1 MTMEPNHHPDE
12 ERLAAFAGGDPDLE
26 LRLHLRD
33 CERCRSI
40 VDELTILRTAL
51 AELPDLAPSR
61 PLRLLPEVLAPEPS
75 AAERLA
81 GWTRRAFMPLLAAGF
96 GLAIVGSVG
105 TAGSMFTMGSAG
117 AAPAFAPATTQYGA
131 SSAPRDAAEGATSSP
146 SPSPNTDGALAAPGV
161 SKSATPAPAEA
172 GESASES
179 PASKAASASESP
191 AADRVNVFEQSPPS
205 TPRSLWPMVLFAGV
219 ALIVATLLLR
229 WIVQPRA
236 G

>member
-1 MTMEPNHHPDE
+1 MTMEPNHHPDD
-12 ERLAAFAGGDPDLE
+12 ERLAAFAAGEPDVE
-26 LRLHLRD
+26 LRIHVQS
-33 CERCRSI
+33 CVRCRSV
-40 VDELTILRTAL
+40 VDELTTLRTAL

-61 PLRLLPEVLAPEPS
+61 PLRLLPEVLEPEPS

-105 TAGSMFTMGSAG
+105 TAGSIFSFSLGSAG
-117 AAPAFAPATTQYGA
+117 AAPAGAPLYRDASVPTPTAAAAAAAPGATKTPGEAPAAAGDSA
-131 SSAPRDAAEGATSSP
+131 SGSPQPERAGSATSSP
-146 SPSPNTDGALAAPGV
+146 APE
-161 SKSATPAPAEA
+161 PAV
-172 GESASES
+172 
-179 PASKAASASESP
+179 KA
-191 AADRVNVFEQSPPS
+191 FEQPPTS

>member
-12 ERLAAFAGGDPDLE
+12 ERLAAFAGGEPDVE
-26 LRLHLRD
+26 LRLHVRD
-33 CERCRSI
+33 CARCGSI
-40 VDELTILRTAL
+40 VDELTMLRAAL

-61 PLRLLPEVLAPEPS
+61 PLRLLPEVAEPQPS

-96 GLAIVGSVG
+96 GLAIVGSLGTVG
-105 TAGSMFTMGSAG
+105 SIFNMGSAG
-117 AAPAFAPATTQYGA
+117 AGPAGAPLERDF
-131 SSAPRDAAEGATSSP
+131 SAPSASADTVHGAA
-146 SPSPNTDGALAAPGV
+146 AAPG
-161 SKSATPAPAEA
+161 
-172 GESASES
+172 ESARTSLGADS
-179 PASKAASASESP
+179 ASSGPKAAASASSSPEPALAAFQTPP
-191 AADRVNVFEQSPPS
+191 AA
-205 TPRSLWPMVLFAGV
+205 TPRPLWPMVLFAGL